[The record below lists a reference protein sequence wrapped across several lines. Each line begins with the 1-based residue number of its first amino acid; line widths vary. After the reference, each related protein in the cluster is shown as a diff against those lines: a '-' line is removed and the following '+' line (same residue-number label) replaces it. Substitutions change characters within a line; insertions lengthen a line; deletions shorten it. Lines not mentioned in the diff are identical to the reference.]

1 MRLGAGGA
9 SQQGSA
15 TGTEAPEGN
24 IRNPTRVQTRAAC
37 FLGVLGLHLPDSG
50 DDCGD
55 PTLSTE
61 VLEFLLEPNAEIVA
75 KDFER
80 GLSAAL
86 DNEDGSTNFLYGLV

>member
-1 MRLGAGGA
+1 M
-9 SQQGSA
+9 
-15 TGTEAPEGN
+15 
-24 IRNPTRVQTRAAC
+24 QTRATC

-86 DNEDGSTNFLYGLV
+86 DDEDGSTNFLYAPSPPLVDCS